1 MVGLRGMA
9 KRMCPLNLTLPAKK
23 TNSGQQLTIE
33 NINDLYIRKEESFT
47 ENDVREID
55 LGQNVR

>member
-1 MVGLRGMA
+1 MA

-33 NINDLYIRKEESFT
+33 NINDLHIRKEESFT